1 MKLESTVGG
10 GYTTKEMYPSSGIY
24 NTTVFSY
31 QVSRSSPSKSENTT
45 LENVTSSQ
53 TDSGDFNRTLI
64 ILIKIFG
71 IVDIL
76 LICIYLGIVM
86 HDHRNK
92 RTVKQT
98 INIDER
104 INDIYENVEILFA

>member
-10 GYTTKEMYPSSGIY
+10 GYTTKEMYPS
-24 NTTVFSY
+24 
-31 QVSRSSPSKSENTT
+31 
-45 LENVTSSQ
+45 TSSQ

-76 LICIYLGIVM
+76 LICIYISIVM
-86 HDHRNK
+86 HDYRNK
-92 RTVKQT
+92 RTVKSKPNT
-98 INIDER
+98 SVNGLMISMKMSKYCLLKR
-104 INDIYENVEILFA
+104 S

>member
-10 GYTTKEMYPSSGIY
+10 GYTTKEMSGIY
-24 NTTVFSY
+24 NTTFFSY
-31 QVSRSSPSKSENTT
+31 QASRSAPSKSDNTT
-45 LENVTSSQ
+45 LENVTPSQ

-64 ILIKIFG
+64 ILINIFG

-98 INIDER
+98 KNIGQR